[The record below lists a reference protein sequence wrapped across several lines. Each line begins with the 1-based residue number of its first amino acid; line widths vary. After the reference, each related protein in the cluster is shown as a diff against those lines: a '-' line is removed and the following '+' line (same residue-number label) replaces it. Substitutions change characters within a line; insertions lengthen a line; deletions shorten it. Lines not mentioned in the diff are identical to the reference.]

1 MKKIILWT
9 LGIHLITGGFLPSL
23 VAGLTYV
30 EFDMI
35 REAIANAE
43 ETIEQLNK
51 LGRLFTPWI

>member
-9 LGIHLITGGFLPSL
+9 LGIHLITGGFLPAL

-35 REAIANAE
+35 REFLSDTQDVINR
-43 ETIEQLNK
+43 LNN